1 MSRHTLSFTVLALLA
16 GPGLLASPARAQAP
30 EDHSHAHESL
40 GRVHFPTTCQAEVQ
54 PAFDR
59 AVALLHSFGYEEA
72 RHAFTD
78 VARRDPACGMAHWG
92 VAMTYYHPIWAPPT
106 PAEFEA
112 GRAASEA
119 ARRAGA
125 KSARESRYIDAVSA
139 FFVESAPR
147 PHGARAAAFRAALET
162 LTSEFPQD
170 DEARAFLALSLLGTA
185 PPSDTTYANQ
195 KRAAELVKPLVEKTP
210 DHPGVLHYTIH
221 AFDAPELATLALPA
235 ARAYAK
241 VAPSS
246 PHALHMP
253 SHIFTR
259 LGLWD
264 ECVQSNIASAAAG
277 RAVAA
282 KSHPGAASFDALH
295 AMDYLEYA
303 YLQTGNDGKAREVLD
318 EVGAASSFDE
328 PNFAAGYSL
337 VAVPAR
343 NALERRDWAA
353 AARLELP
360 SAPLP
365 WDRFPY
371 VRGVTHFANAL
382 GAVHTGDLARA
393 RKAAADLEA
402 LHALLAGAPP
412 AGPYDWAGQVESM
425 QLAANGWIAYAEGRK
440 DEAVSLLTRAA
451 EKEEHV
457 GKHPVTP
464 GAVLPARELLGDL
477 LVELGRPADA
487 LTAYERSLRDAPNRL
502 NTLAGAAHAAK
513 LAGDSARARRYAEQ
527 AVALCG
533 SGCAR
538 PAVQRVKAQLGSE

>member
-1 MSRHTLSFTVLALLA
+1 
-16 GPGLLASPARAQAP
+16 
-30 EDHSHAHESL
+30 
-40 GRVHFPTTCQAEVQ
+40 
-54 PAFDR
+54 
-59 AVALLHSFGYEEA
+59 
-72 RHAFTD
+72 
-78 VARRDPACGMAHWG
+78 
-92 VAMTYYHPIWAPPT
+92 
-106 PAEFEA
+106 
-112 GRAASEA
+112 
-119 ARRAGA
+119 
-125 KSARESRYIDAVSA
+125 
-139 FFVESAPR
+139 
-147 PHGARAAAFRAALET
+147 
-162 LTSEFPQD
+162 
-170 DEARAFLALSLLGTA
+170 
-185 PPSDTTYANQ
+185 
-195 KRAAELVKPLVEKTP
+195 
-210 DHPGVLHYTIH
+210 
-221 AFDAPELATLALPA
+221 
-235 ARAYAK
+235 
-241 VAPSS
+241 
-246 PHALHMP
+246 
-253 SHIFTR
+253 
-259 LGLWD
+259 
-264 ECVQSNIASAAAG
+264 
-277 RAVAA
+277 VAA

-328 PNFAAGYSL
+328 PNFAAGYSV

-360 SAPLP
+360 SVPLP

-371 VRGVTHFANAL
+371 VRGVTHFANVL

-402 LHALLAGAPP
+402 LQALLAGAPP

-425 QLAANGWIAYAEGRK
+425 RLAANGWIAYAEGRK